1 MDFDYFVRSALAV
14 SASGFHAPDV
24 ALLLNRTLI
33 GFFFVFSGYH
43 KLFNADR
50 HASVRATL
58 VADGVPFVK
67 FNEWFVPSVEFLAG
81 SAVVFGIFAPLA
93 AVFLI
98 AICLVATC
106 VDGMKRVK
114 AYKPIDAADFCDD
127 VLYLPEVLY
136 MISLVVVVL
145 AGPGAMALLD

>member
-1 MDFDYFVRSALAV
+1 MDLDYLVRSAIAI
-14 SASGFHAPDV
+14 SASGFHATDV

-43 KLFNADR
+43 KLFNASR
-50 HASVRATL
+50 HASMKATL
-58 VADGVPFVK
+58 VADHVPCIRV
-67 FNEWFVPSVEFLAG
+67 NEWFVPSVEFLG
-81 SAVVFGIFAPLA
+81 GVAVVFGIFAPLA

-98 AICLVATC
+98 VICLVATC

-114 AYKPIDAADFCDD
+114 AYQPIDVCDFADD

-136 MISLVVVVL
+136 MISLALVVL